1 MFKLLIFILIIYVG
15 YRLFTGRP
23 LIGESKTSRINKKKG
38 DDDYSDYEE
47 IR

>member
-1 MFKLLIFILIIYVG
+1 MFKLLIFILIIYIG

-23 LIGESKTSRINKKKG
+23 LLGERKTSQINKEKS
-38 DDDYSDYEE
+38 DDDYADYEE